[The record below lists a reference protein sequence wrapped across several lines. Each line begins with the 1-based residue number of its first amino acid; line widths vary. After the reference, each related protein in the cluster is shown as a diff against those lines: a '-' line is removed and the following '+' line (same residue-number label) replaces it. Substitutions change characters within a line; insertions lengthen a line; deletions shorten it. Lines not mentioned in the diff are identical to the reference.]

1 VPEGTVLVV
10 GGGNT
15 GFQIAKELSTAHKV
29 VLSVGTR
36 QKPLPQ
42 RVAGRDLFWW
52 LTKTGLIHKTVESRL
67 GKRLKDRDT
76 LIGSSPR
83 QITRRYGVELKP
95 RATAVSGRTV
105 GYDDGTEVQVDA
117 VIWATGYR
125 PDYSW
130 IDLPIVDENG
140 RLRHRR
146 GVTDVAGLSFLGLTW
161 QWTRGSALIGWVK
174 DDAAFLAERIAA
186 SDGGKARSVPER
198 ERDAVGAA
206 AGVSKEDQ
214 ATDA

>member
-1 VPEGTVLVV
+1 MLVV

-15 GFQIAKELSTAHKV
+15 GFQIAKELSSTHRV
-29 VLSVGTR
+29 ILSVGTR

-52 LTKTGLIHKTVESRL
+52 LTKTGLIHKTVDSRL
-67 GKRLKDRDT
+67 GQRLKDRDT

-83 QITRRYGVELKP
+83 KLKRRYGVELKP
-95 RATAVSGRTV
+95 RAIAASRRMVRFE
-105 GYDDGTEVQVDA
+105 DGSEVEADG

-130 IDLPIVDENG
+130 IDLPIFDENG

-146 GVTDVAGLSFLGLTW
+146 GVTDVPGLYFLGITW
-161 QWTRGSALIGWVK
+161 QWTRGSALIGWVRE
-174 DDAAFLAERIAA
+174 DATFIAREIAA
-186 SDGGKARSVPER
+186 LSERAGRNGPAPGPREASADERAPAASARQRGSE
-198 ERDAVGAA
+198 
-206 AGVSKEDQ
+206 
-214 ATDA
+214 